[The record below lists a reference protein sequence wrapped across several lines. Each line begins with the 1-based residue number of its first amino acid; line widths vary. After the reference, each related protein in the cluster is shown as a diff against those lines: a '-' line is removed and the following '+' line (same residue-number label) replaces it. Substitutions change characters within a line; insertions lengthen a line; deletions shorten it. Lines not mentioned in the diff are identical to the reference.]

1 MKAALHAIDELFAEG
16 ARRVPVIASVTIPDR
31 SGRTLSGQT
40 VEAFHTSIA
49 HNDLFAVSV
58 NCALGAEDMRPHVAD
73 LARLHPGLV
82 MCYPN
87 AGLPNEFGGYD
98 DTPEHM
104 ARVLGELARDGNLNL
119 VGGCCGTR
127 PEHIAAIAKA
137 VEGVAPRPRPRG
149 GVRPNQP
156 RLTRLSGLEP
166 LNLTPEIPFVMIGER
181 TNVTGSAQFRRLI
194 KEDRYDDAVA
204 VAKQQVDSGANI
216 L

>member
-49 HNDLFAVSV
+49 HNDLLAVSV

-73 LARLHPGLV
+73 FARLHEGLV

-98 DTPEHM
+98 DTPASM
-104 ARVLGELARDGNLNL
+104 AKVLGGFAADGLLNL
-119 VGGCCGTR
+119 VGGCCGTT
-127 PEHIAAIAKA
+127 PAHIAAIAKA
-137 VEGVAPRPRPRG
+137 VAEARPRG
-149 GVRPNQP
+149 
-156 RLTRLSGLEP
+156 
-166 LNLTPEIPFVMIGER
+166 
-181 TNVTGSAQFRRLI
+181 A
-194 KEDRYDDAVA
+194 
-204 VAKQQVDSGANI
+204 
-216 L
+216 